1 MVPVLG
7 ERAQR
12 DLLELEKVC
21 SRIYRPRVS
30 NTQGHAGCALLLFHQ
45 HDPFKHSSTFLLI
58 SLHPV
63 GFCKIGP
70 THRMSH
76 FKCYRKEKKEL
87 FGGPFH
93 TATYHKSNTAP
104 RLHLARAMWVSSTTP
119 AACFGCSVFFGKRP
133 HCSVGALPRRP
144 LSPTVII
151 KRFFKTLTPKLL
163 SRVL

>member
-76 FKCYRKEKKEL
+76 FKCYRKEKKRTFWRAVSHSYLSQIKHGAAPALSTGHVGLLHDTGSL
-87 FGGPFH
+87 F
-93 TATYHKSNTAP
+93 
-104 RLHLARAMWVSSTTP
+104 RLLRVFRKTTP
-119 AACFGCSVFFGKRP
+119 LQRWRPATSTSFP
-133 HCSVGALPRRP
+133 HCHHKE
-144 LSPTVII
+144 I
-151 KRFFKTLTPKLL
+151 F
-163 SRVL
+163 